1 MKIAGF
7 LLLLTGWG
15 IVLAAL
21 ALLAA
26 GTARACFTFA
36 GIAVEIL
43 GLALVIRSQPFRR
56 VERE

>member
-1 MKIAGF
+1 MKVAGF

-21 ALLAA
+21 ALLPAA
-26 GTARACFTFA
+26 LARECFTFA
-36 GIAVEIL
+36 GVGVEIL